1 MSDEMHG
8 ELGNGSPKATKPSYR
23 LRGRTLGFGLQVIA
37 LQRTLKSTDEGRV
50 IARQLLR
57 SGTSVGAQYR
67 EACRARSVAEFIS
80 KCESALQ
87 ELDESI
93 YWLEMILKAG
103 LLHKDVIGP
112 VYSEADQLTAMLVTS
127 VKTAKATRSK
137 TGGKG

>member
-1 MSDEMHG
+1 MS
-8 ELGNGSPKATKPSYR
+8 
-23 LRGRTLGFGLQVIA
+23 FGLSIIA
-37 LQRTLKSTDEGRV
+37 MQRNLKQTEEGRV

-87 ELDESI
+87 ELDESS

-103 LLHKDVIGP
+103 LLHKDTVGP
-112 VYSEADQLTAMLVTS
+112 IYSEADQLTAMLVTS
-127 VKTAKATRSK
+127 VKTAKAARGK
-137 TGGKG
+137 TGGKA